1 MAPSPLFIRQRNPK
15 VCAVRSTI
23 MHAGQAQRE
32 FFVNESLARLDLLI
46 QPAVVGEI
54 GNPPEEPEEGQ
65 CFLIAET
72 AGGIWTGLDGN
83 IAGWIAGEWVNAV
96 PSEGMQLH
104 DLSTSTMLT
113 YKGGWQRST
122 PIAEP
127 SGGNTIDAEARS
139 AIAALIATMRQ
150 HGVF

>member
-1 MAPSPLFIRQRNPK
+1 
-15 VCAVRSTI
+15 

-83 IAGWIAGEWVNAV
+83 IAGWIAGEWVYAV

-104 DLSTSTMLT
+104 DLSTATMLT

-150 HGVF
+150 HSLF

>member
-1 MAPSPLFIRQRNPK
+1 MTLPSSFRDKTPRHKLPFLF
-15 VCAVRSTI
+15 
-23 MHAGQAQRE
+23 AGQAQRE

-46 QPAVVGEI
+46 QPAVVREI
-54 GNPPEEPEEGQ
+54 GNLPEEPEEGQ

-72 AGGIWTGLDGN
+72 TVGIWTGLDGN
-83 IAGWIAGEWVNAV
+83 IAGWIAGEWVYAV
-96 PSEGMQLH
+96 TSEGMQLH

-113 YKGGWQRST
+113 YKGGWQRSA

-127 SGGNTIDAEARS
+127 SGGDTIDAEARS

-150 HGVF
+150 PGVF

>member
-104 DLSTSTMLT
+104 DLSTATMLT